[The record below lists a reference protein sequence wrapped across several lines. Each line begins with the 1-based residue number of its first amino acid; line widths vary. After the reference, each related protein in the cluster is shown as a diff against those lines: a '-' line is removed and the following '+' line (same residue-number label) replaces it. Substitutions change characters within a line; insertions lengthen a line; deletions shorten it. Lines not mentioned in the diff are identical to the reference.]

1 MPTAR
6 PSLAATDRQVTGKAV
21 ARIRRDGRLPAVV
34 YGRGVDSKNLSVD
47 AHEFELLRRHA
58 GPNALVDL
66 SVDGKKPSPVL
77 VHDVQVHPVTRRPLH
92 VDLFLVRMTEEL
104 TVDVPLV
111 PNGVSEAI
119 ERGGGT
125 LIHATESV
133 KVRALP
139 DHLPQSIQYSI
150 ESLVDFDATIHVR
163 DLDIPSDVTLLND
176 PEDLVARVLPPRVVE
191 EEAPVVAE
199 GEEGA
204 EAAEGE
210 EGAEAAEG
218 AAEGGGSGDSGDS
231 SEG

>member
-1 MPTAR
+1 
-6 PSLAATDRQVTGKAV
+6 
-21 ARIRRDGRLPAVV
+21 
-34 YGRGVDSKNLSVD
+34 
-47 AHEFELLRRHA
+47 
-58 GPNALVDL
+58 
-66 SVDGKKPSPVL
+66 
-77 VHDVQVHPVTRRPLH
+77 
-92 VDLFLVRMTEEL
+92 MTEEL